1 MANIKKYTKK
11 DGSTAY
17 MFNAYLG
24 VDPLTGKSKR
34 TTRRGFR
41 TQREAKLAL
50 SHLEYE
56 TSKSNFQKE
65 QNLTYQQ
72 VYEMWLEQ
80 HKLAVRESTVE
91 NIQKRFRNQILP
103 HLGKL
108 KINKIDTYTCQKA
121 VNDWAET
128 VVAYRQ
134 IKSYASKI
142 FDYALNNKI
151 VSDNPMK
158 RVLVPRKQ
166 SVIKEKDK
174 DFYTKQEL
182 HYFFKC
188 LEIDNNLKNI
198 VYFRLL
204 AFTGARKGEIHAL
217 TWSDIDFSLCK
228 LTINKTLVVVNRTFK
243 IQTAKTTNSNRI
255 ISVDPL
261 TISLLKKWKS
271 NQKELF
277 IKFGISHKREK
288 QLIFTNDTFRFGNQ
302 YLYLNYGREQMKK
315 LCLKYPKLKSIKIHG
330 FRHTHASLLFESGA
344 TLKDVQTRLGHTDIK
359 TTMDVY
365 THVTTEREES
375 TAKQFA
381 NYVNF

>member
-1 MANIKKYTKK
+1 MATIKKYTKK

-17 MFNAYLG
+17 MFNTYLG
-24 VDPLTGKSKR
+24 VDPLTGKPKR
-34 TTRRGFR
+34 TTRRGFK
-41 TQREAKLAL
+41 TQKEAKLAL
-50 SHLEYE
+50 SRLEFQTA
-56 TSKSNFQKE
+56 TSGFQKE
-65 QNLTYQQ
+65 QNLTFQQ

-103 HLGKL
+103 CLGKL
-108 KINKIDTYTCQKA
+108 RIDKIDTHTCQKA
-121 VNDWAET
+121 VNSWAET
-128 VVAYRQ
+128 VVAYPQ

-142 FDYALNNKI
+142 FDYALNNNI
-151 VSDNPMK
+151 ISDNPMK
-158 RVLVPRKQ
+158 RVLMPRKQ
-166 SVIKEKDK
+166 PNSKNKDK

-182 HYFFKC
+182 HHFFEC
-188 LEIDNNLKNI
+188 LENDNNLKNL

-217 TWSDIDFSLCK
+217 IWSDIDFHMCK
-228 LTINKTLVVVNRTFK
+228 LSINKTLVVVNKSFK
-243 IQTAKTTNSNRI
+243 IHSAKTANGNRN
-255 ISVDPL
+255 ISIDPL
-261 TISLLKKWKS
+261 TISLLKKWKKY
-271 NQKELF
+271 QKELF
-277 IKFGISHKREK
+277 IRLGRSHNRDK
-288 QLIFTNDTFRFGNQ
+288 QLIFTNDTFKFGNQ

-315 LCLKYPKLKSIKIHG
+315 ICLKYPELRNIKIHG

-365 THVTTEREES
+365 THVTTDREES

-381 NYVNF
+381 EYVNF